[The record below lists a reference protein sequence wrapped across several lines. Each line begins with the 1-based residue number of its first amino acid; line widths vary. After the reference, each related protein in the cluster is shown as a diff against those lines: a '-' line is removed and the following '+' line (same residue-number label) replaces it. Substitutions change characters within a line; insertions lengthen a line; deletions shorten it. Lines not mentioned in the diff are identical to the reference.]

1 MFYMITDRETLI
13 GHLPPGGVGAEI
25 GVAQGDFAAAL
36 LAKAEPRQL
45 HLIDPWSHLEA
56 DTKDG
61 VEHLASL
68 PAGAAPPVPKNEEG
82 DRQFEAV
89 RQRFAAETRVVL
101 HRQYSYRAAASF
113 ADKSLDFVY
122 IDGNHAYEY
131 VLRDLFDFAAKV
143 KDDGLILGHDFFEDN
158 FAAANHYGVI
168 DAVNAFLKRTGYLFL
183 ALTWEPFSTYV
194 LAKRNEGFA
203 RAFMA
208 RCLESPLGMIEM
220 PAAAA
225 FNYIDKSYKRRDGSV
240 RRIPS
245 FAR

>member
-25 GVAQGDFAAAL
+25 GVAQGDFAAVI
-36 LAKAEPRQL
+36 LAKAQPKQL

-56 DTKDG
+56 DVKDG
-61 VEHLASL
+61 AEHLSRL
-68 PAGAAPPVPKNEEG
+68 EKGDAPPVPANAEG
-82 DRQFEAV
+82 DKQHDAIV
-89 RQRFAAETRVVL
+89 ARFAADKRVVV
-101 HRQYSYRAAASF
+101 HRQYSYRAVSAF

-131 VLRDLFDFAAKV
+131 VLRDLHDFAAKV
-143 KDDGLILGHDFFEDN
+143 KDDGLILGHDFFEDE
-158 FAAANHYGVI
+158 FAAKNGYGVI
-168 DAVNAFLKRTGYLFL
+168 DAVNAFLKRTGYIFL

-194 LAKRNEGFA
+194 IAKRNEGFA
-203 RAFMA
+203 RAFMG
-208 RCLESPLGMIEM
+208 RCLESSVGMIEI
-220 PAAAA
+220 PAASA
-225 FNYIDKSYKRRDGSV
+225 FNYIDKAYKRRDGSQ